1 MIESFLIN
9 IETSREFSQTSTKLS
24 VVKIYIHTH
33 DLMNNSCVCVVW
45 FSFIA
50 DGFAIIC
57 TKNYENGTQFYHL
70 NSNSCKKG
78 IAKLH
83 VHKR

>member
-1 MIESFLIN
+1 
-9 IETSREFSQTSTKLS
+9 
-24 VVKIYIHTH
+24 
-33 DLMNNSCVCVVW
+33 MNNSVVCVVW
-45 FSFIA
+45 FSVIA

-83 VHKR
+83 VHKCYKHGGLVIMDIEYMFKTYEAFT